1 MFIFHWTN
9 TKRKTQCCERTLR
22 ILPQLRRSRANLCW
36 LEHNELYFNDNL
48 KCFLFRQVTFF
59 FLHFFVGTR
68 LCCHDLVFISIII
81 RTKDAQAL
89 TDRPSPTE
97 SAWAFVRVPTQTV
110 FSALI
115 QQWLLS
121 TSVQLYVCLDTHLTM
136 RACVYVCVSGSKPS
150 QAYY

>member
-9 TKRKTQCCERTLR
+9 KKRKTQCCECTLR
-22 ILPQLRRSRANLCW
+22 ILPLKRRSRANLCR
-36 LEHNELYFNDNL
+36 LEHNELDFNDNL
-48 KCFLFRQVTFF
+48 KCFLFRQVTI
-59 FLHFFVGTR
+59 FLHFCVCTR
-68 LCCHDLVFISIII
+68 LCCHDLAFISIII

-97 SAWAFVRVPTQTV
+97 SAWAFVRVPTQTM

-121 TSVQLYVCLDTHLTM
+121 TSVQLYVCLGTHLTVC
-136 RACVYVCVSGSKPS
+136 ACVRVCVSGSKPS